1 MEVMGLNKALLVE
14 NRLCGGSR
22 NRLGCA
28 GDIAD
33 HAGLYKTGAEA
44 RAVLVAG
51 TADDL
56 FVFVVRPRR
65 CATGAVKR
73 ADNGLC
79 LYYLSEKF
87 GVKAEK
93 HLPSRAT
100 TFSLQRCQIIEAD
113 A

>member
-1 MEVMGLNKALLVE
+1 MGLNKALLVE
-14 NRLCGGSR
+14 NRFCGGSR

-56 FVFVVRPRR
+56 CVCRQAEAMCNRS
-65 CATGAVKR
+65 GKR